1 MLTLCRK
8 ISISALKI
16 WWEVTFLYIETAF
29 VNNMETMRFI
39 VSTSYYFTVTICG
52 KIKSFIDGRLQYKQ
66 EKT

>member
-39 VSTSYYFTVTICG
+39 VSTSSQVFYIFAYVCK
-52 KIKSFIDGRLQYKQ
+52 KIK
-66 EKT
+66 